1 MKQTRR
7 SIQRGGYL
15 QFENLMYRG
24 EYLAGYAGENVVLRY
39 DPRDITSVLIYR
51 QEGSKEVFLSRAHA
65 QDLETEQLSLDEAKA
80 SSRRIREA
88 GKTISNRSILA
99 EVRDRD
105 TFVTRK
111 KSKKERHKEEQ
122 AQVRVQAKQHEPI
135 EPDEVEAASV
145 EAEPEMPEVFDYEQL
160 REDYGW

>member
-1 MKQTRR
+1 M
-7 SIQRGGYL
+7 
-15 QFENLMYRG
+15 
-24 EYLAGYAGENVVLRY
+24 AGYAGENVILRF
-39 DPRDITSVLIYR
+39 DPKDITTVLVYH
-51 QEGSKEVFLSRAHA
+51 QEGNKEEFLARAFA

-80 SSRRIREA
+80 SSRKIREM

-111 KSKKERHKEEQ
+111 KTKKERHKAEQ
-122 AQVRVQAKQHEPI
+122 AVVQK
-135 EPDEVEAASV
+135 VEQPLQKELEEIDILSV
-145 EAEPEMPEVFDYEQL
+145 EDELQLDMPEVFDYEQM

>member
-1 MKQTRR
+1 M
-7 SIQRGGYL
+7 I
-15 QFENLMYRG
+15 
-24 EYLAGYAGENVVLRY
+24 LRF
-39 DPRDITSVLIYR
+39 DPKDITTVLVYH
-51 QEGSKEVFLSRAHA
+51 QEGNKEEFLARAFA

-80 SSRRIREA
+80 SSRKIREM

-111 KSKKERHKEEQ
+111 KTKKERHKAEQ
-122 AQVRVQAKQHEPI
+122 AVVQK
-135 EPDEVEAASV
+135 VEQPLQKELEEIDILSV
-145 EAEPEMPEVFDYEQL
+145 EDELQLDMPEVFDYEQM